1 MDSRLRPGG
10 KSGGAATSLDAFER
24 YFAED
29 GAAALWERQALT
41 KARVVVGSDEAR
53 QRVELIIQRVAY
65 GHDWNPE
72 AIETIRAMRYR
83 MEQGAAATNLKR
95 GPGGV
100 VDIEF
105 VVQTMQLVFGGHDR
119 SLQTTE
125 TLAGLVALH
134 QAGLMRAESFEF
146 FETAYRVLR
155 AIEGRLRL
163 LDATARHEFPASPE
177 ERQKLAHLLG
187 YERPEL
193 LEEDVRQLTTRT
205 REEFEA
211 LFARVAG
218 DAG

>member
-1 MDSRLRPGG
+1 
-10 KSGGAATSLDAFER
+10 
-24 YFAED
+24 
-29 GAAALWERQALT
+29 
-41 KARVVVGSDEAR
+41 
-53 QRVELIIQRVAY
+53 
-65 GHDWNPE
+65 
-72 AIETIRAMRYR
+72 
-83 MEQGAAATNLKR
+83 
-95 GPGGV
+95 
-100 VDIEF
+100 
-105 VVQTMQLVFGGHDR
+105 
-119 SLQTTE
+119 
-125 TLAGLVALH
+125 
-134 QAGLMRAESFEF
+134 
-146 FETAYRVLR
+146 VLR